1 LVLFFVSEDARRC
14 VDLIFK
20 KGENLLPGHKKL
32 KDMCVWVKVNA
43 LLWNKTFTLKRSLEI
58 NDTKFFFCT
67 CNAFKKKTPAPG
79 GSVIK
84 NVAYKFY
91 TCGFLSF

>member
-67 CNAFKKKTPAPG
+67 CNAFKKKKLQVEVLLKMLPTNFTP
-79 GSVIK
+79 V
-84 NVAYKFY
+84 
-91 TCGFLSF
+91 GF